1 MDLTNAQKAT
11 RYMAMAAEEVN
22 RRLKSHDVSDERAL
36 KMMVRS
42 RWYALD
48 FFNADTEPDA
58 CIEVFVT
65 KGKASFIV
73 TNPHTNE

>member
-1 MDLTNAQKAT
+1 MELTNAQKAT

-22 RRLKSHDVSDERAL
+22 RRLAAHDYSDERAL
-36 KMMVRS
+36 RHMVKS
-42 RWYALD
+42 RWNALD
-48 FFNADTEPDA
+48 FFDVETEPDA
-58 CIEVFVT
+58 CIEVFVR